1 MGSKDDLQAALR
13 SLRNVRRMARRLQ
26 RVPVDC
32 LRVNGSDIADAEYVT
47 EWLGIV
53 LCRICGQ
60 QDVSMPPFE
69 AGAAPRGTIPL
80 VYPESGPAGRCDPTS
95 YLLGPGIQGSVCRE
109 SMGRPRQRRNLSWF
123 LPVRECLPGKEED
136 AMRFPRKE
144 IVEAVRARYPKGTR
158 VELVFM
164 DDPYSRLKPGDR
176 GTVEFVDDIA
186 TVHVKWDCG
195 SGLGVAYGADKIRIL
210 EGGDFE

>member
-1 MGSKDDLQAALR
+1 MGSKDDLQTALR

-32 LRVNGSDIADAEYVT
+32 LRVKGSDIADAEYVT

-53 LCRICGQ
+53 LCRVCGQ

-69 AGAAPRGTIPL
+69 AGAVPVAQFRWFIQKAARQ
-80 VYPESGPAGRCDPTS
+80 AGAIRRA
-95 YLLGPGIQGSVCRE
+95 IFW
-109 SMGRPRQRRNLSWF
+109 GRPRQRRNLSWL
-123 LPVRECLPGKEED
+123 LPVRECLPGKEAD

>member
-1 MGSKDDLQAALR
+1 MGSKGDLQLTLR

-26 RVPVDC
+26 RVSVDC
-32 LRVNGSDIADAEYVT
+32 LRVNSGDIADAEYVT

-53 LCRICGQ
+53 LCRVCGQ

-69 AGAAPRGTIPL
+69 AGAAPVTQFRWFIQKAARQAGAIQRAIFWGRVSKALFAEKAWEGLDSAETFL
-80 VYPESGPAGRCDPTS
+80 GSFLSENVY
-95 YLLGPGIQGSVCRE
+95 RE
-109 SMGRPRQRRNLSWF
+109 RR
-123 LPVRECLPGKEED
+123 RM
-136 AMRFPRKE
+136 MRFPRKE

>member
-1 MGSKDDLQAALR
+1 MGSKDDLQTALR

-26 RVPVDC
+26 RVSVDC
-32 LRVNGSDIADAEYVT
+32 LRVNSGDIADAEYVT

-53 LCRICGQ
+53 LCRVCGQ

-69 AGAAPRGTIPL
+69 AGAAPVTQFRWFIQKAARQAGAIQRAIFWGRVSKALFAEKAWEGLDSAETFL
-80 VYPESGPAGRCDPTS
+80 GSFLSENVY
-95 YLLGPGIQGSVCRE
+95 RE
-109 SMGRPRQRRNLSWF
+109 RR
-123 LPVRECLPGKEED
+123 RM
-136 AMRFPRKE
+136 MRFPRKE

>member
-1 MGSKDDLQAALR
+1 MESKDDLQTALR

-32 LRVNGSDIADAEYVT
+32 LRVNSGDIADAEYVT

-53 LCRICGQ
+53 LCRVCGQ

-69 AGAAPRGTIPL
+69 AGAAPVTQFRWFIQKAARQAGAIRRAIFWGRVSKALFAEKAWEGLDSAETFL
-80 VYPESGPAGRCDPTS
+80 GSFLSENVY
-95 YLLGPGIQGSVCRE
+95 RE
-109 SMGRPRQRRNLSWF
+109 RR
-123 LPVRECLPGKEED
+123 RM
-136 AMRFPRKE
+136 MRFPRKE

>member
-1 MGSKDDLQAALR
+1 MGSKDDLQTALR

-32 LRVNGSDIADAEYVT
+32 LRVNSGDIADAEYVT

-53 LCRICGQ
+53 LCRVCGQ

-69 AGAAPRGTIPL
+69 AGAAPVTQFRWFIQKAARQAGAIQRAIFWGRVSKALFAEKAWEGLDSAETFL
-80 VYPESGPAGRCDPTS
+80 GSFLSENVY
-95 YLLGPGIQGSVCRE
+95 RE
-109 SMGRPRQRRNLSWF
+109 RR
-123 LPVRECLPGKEED
+123 RM
-136 AMRFPRKE
+136 MRFPRKE

-158 VELVFM
+158 VGLVFM

>member
-1 MGSKDDLQAALR
+1 MGSKDDLQIALR

-32 LRVNGSDIADAEYVT
+32 LRVNSGDIADAEYVT

-53 LCRICGQ
+53 LCRVCGQ

-69 AGAAPRGTIPL
+69 AGAAPVAQFRWFIQKAARQAGAIRRAIFWGRVSKTL
-80 VYPESGPAGRCDPTS
+80 FAEKAWEGLDSAETFLGSFLSENVY
-95 YLLGPGIQGSVCRE
+95 RE
-109 SMGRPRQRRNLSWF
+109 RR
-123 LPVRECLPGKEED
+123 RM
-136 AMRFPRKE
+136 MRFPRKE

-195 SGLGVAYGADKIRIL
+195 SGLGVAYGADKICNL

>member
-1 MGSKDDLQAALR
+1 MESKDDLQTALR

-26 RVPVDC
+26 RVSVDC
-32 LRVNGSDIADAEYVT
+32 LRVNSGDVADAEYVT

-53 LCRICGQ
+53 LCRVCGQ

-69 AGAAPRGTIPL
+69 AGAAPVTQFRWFIQKAARQAGAIQRAIFWGRVSKALFAEKAWEGLDSAETFL
-80 VYPESGPAGRCDPTS
+80 GSFLSENVY
-95 YLLGPGIQGSVCRE
+95 RE
-109 SMGRPRQRRNLSWF
+109 RR
-123 LPVRECLPGKEED
+123 RM
-136 AMRFPRKE
+136 MRFPRKE

>member
-1 MGSKDDLQAALR
+1 MGSKDDLQTALR

-32 LRVNGSDIADAEYVT
+32 LRVNDSDIADAEYVT

-53 LCRICGQ
+53 LCRVCGQ
-60 QDVSMPPFE
+60 QDVSMPPFKAE
-69 AGAAPRGTIPL
+69 AAPAVQFRWFIQKAARQ
-80 VYPESGPAGRCDPTS
+80 AGDPVG
-95 YLLGPGIQGSVCRE
+95 YLLGPGTQGSVCRE
-109 SMGRPRQRRNLSWF
+109 SMGRPRQRRSLPRL
-123 LPVRECLPGKEED
+123 LPVRECLPGKEAD

-164 DDPYSRLKPGDR
+164 DDPYSRLKSGDR

>member
-53 LCRICGQ
+53 LCRVCGQ

-69 AGAAPRGTIPL
+69 AGAAPVAQFRWFIQKAARQAVLLSRVSKALFAEKAWEGLDSAETFL
-80 VYPESGPAGRCDPTS
+80 GSFLSENVY
-95 YLLGPGIQGSVCRE
+95 RE
-109 SMGRPRQRRNLSWF
+109 RR
-123 LPVRECLPGKEED
+123 R
-136 AMRFPRKE
+136 MQ
-144 IVEAVRARYPKGTR
+144 
-158 VELVFM
+158 
-164 DDPYSRLKPGDR
+164 
-176 GTVEFVDDIA
+176 
-186 TVHVKWDCG
+186 
-195 SGLGVAYGADKIRIL
+195 
-210 EGGDFE
+210 

>member
-1 MGSKDDLQAALR
+1 
-13 SLRNVRRMARRLQ
+13 
-26 RVPVDC
+26 
-32 LRVNGSDIADAEYVT
+32 
-47 EWLGIV
+47 
-53 LCRICGQ
+53 
-60 QDVSMPPFE
+60 
-69 AGAAPRGTIPL
+69 
-80 VYPESGPAGRCDPTS
+80 
-95 YLLGPGIQGSVCRE
+95 
-109 SMGRPRQRRNLSWF
+109 
-123 LPVRECLPGKEED
+123 
-136 AMRFPRKE
+136 MRFPRKE
-144 IVEAVRARYPKGTR
+144 NVEAVRARYPKGTR

>member
-1 MGSKDDLQAALR
+1 MGSKGDLQLTLR

-32 LRVNGSDIADAEYVT
+32 LRVNSGDIADAEYVT

-53 LCRICGQ
+53 LCRVCGQ

-69 AGAAPRGTIPL
+69 AGAAPVAQFRWFIQKAARQ
-80 VYPESGPAGRCDPTS
+80 AGAIRRA
-95 YLLGPGIQGSVCRE
+95 IFW
-109 SMGRPRQRRNLSWF
+109 GRVSKTLFAEKAWEG
-123 LPVRECLPGKEED
+123 LDTD